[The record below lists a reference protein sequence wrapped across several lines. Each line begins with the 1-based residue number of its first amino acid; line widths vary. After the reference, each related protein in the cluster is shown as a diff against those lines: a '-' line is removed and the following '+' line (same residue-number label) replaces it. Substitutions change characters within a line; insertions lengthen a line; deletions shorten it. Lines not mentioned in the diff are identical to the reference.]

1 MECVGVLCIACVESL
16 HSSGIRFGHLI
27 WFLLQL
33 NKGIWI
39 GWMGLWP
46 RNLFKSCQR
55 STHDCCCKEV
65 YSSLQPG
72 TDLGVSWFSVLEMRL
87 FLSAKPR
94 LCTLD
99 PRLMLSD
106 PQAANDIQEKCKAQ
120 RQVPSE
126 LHLTA
131 SQISWVWEKEMQ
143 RMKRTVTWQRW
154 TSTSGTKSGD
164 QWRDSDSLNLYLYSY
179 IKKLDQLINTKKCER
194 FSLLGHTY
202 AFWARALGI
211 QGLVTSVPKC
221 SKYSVSF
228 VHKQCSYINDV
239 SCFTVWSKVREV
251 AKTHPAGISGSSGVL
266 QVCE

>member
-16 HSSGIRFGHLI
+16 HSSGISFGHLI
-27 WFLLQL
+27 WFSLKL

-55 STHDCCCKEV
+55 STHDCCCKEA

-126 LHLTA
+126 VHLTA

-143 RMKRTVTWQRW
+143 RMKRTVAWQRW
-154 TSTSGTKSGD
+154 TSTSGTRSGD
-164 QWRDSDSLNLYLYSY
+164 QWRVILKNW
-179 IKKLDQLINTKKCER
+179 INWSIPR
-194 FSLLGHTY
+194 N
-202 AFWARALGI
+202 AN
-211 QGLVTSVPKC
+211 VSVC
-221 SKYSVSF
+221 
-228 VHKQCSYINDV
+228 
-239 SCFTVWSKVREV
+239 
-251 AKTHPAGISGSSGVL
+251 
-266 QVCE
+266 

>member
-1 MECVGVLCIACVESL
+1 
-16 HSSGIRFGHLI
+16 
-27 WFLLQL
+27 
-33 NKGIWI
+33 
-39 GWMGLWP
+39 
-46 RNLFKSCQR
+46 
-55 STHDCCCKEV
+55 
-65 YSSLQPG
+65 
-72 TDLGVSWFSVLEMRL
+72 
-87 FLSAKPR
+87 
-94 LCTLD
+94 
-99 PRLMLSD
+99 
-106 PQAANDIQEKCKAQ
+106 
-120 RQVPSE
+120 
-126 LHLTA
+126 
-131 SQISWVWEKEMQ
+131 
-143 RMKRTVTWQRW
+143 MK
-154 TSTSGTKSGD
+154 
-164 QWRDSDSLNLYLYSY
+164 SY